1 MAAETDLAHKAAALL
16 KQPYARL
23 VIPETDGTY
32 RGEILEFP
40 GCIATGD
47 TPAEALEAIED
58 VADGWLQSALANHQ
72 PIPDPVASAEFSG
85 RLVLRMPKNLHKK
98 AAILAEHEGVSLNQ
112 FIVTCLAEQIGE
124 RARPAQ
130 HQIIFNA
137 AISQVTNLLGNFIS
151 AGAVAGTGYAQGAGS
166 GYVPNQALRPVVYT
180 ATSGWTTA
188 SRGQIHQTG

>member
-23 VIPETDGTY
+23 VVPETDGTY

-47 TPAEALEAIED
+47 TPAEVLEAIED

-72 PIPDPVASAEFSG
+72 PIPNPVDNTEFSG

-98 AAILAEHEGVSLNQ
+98 AARLAEREGVSLNQ

-130 HQIIFNA
+130 HQITFNA
-137 AISQVTNLLGNFIS
+137 AISHVTNVLGNFMS
-151 AGAVAGTGYAQGAGS
+151 AETIVGS
-166 GYVPNQALRPVVYT
+166 GYVHPA
-180 ATSGWTTA
+180 AIAGWSIVSTDA
-188 SRGQIHQTG
+188 IR